1 MQVVYLEYGLGAEV
15 RKKGNKQKERQY
27 TEANA
32 MATVMGD
39 FLLSPLG

>member
-1 MQVVYLEYGLGAEV
+1 MQVVYLEYVLGAEV
-15 RKKGNKQKERQY
+15 RKKEWTEKERKY

-39 FLLSPLG
+39 FSLNPLG